1 MSRLKLALLLLSLGF
16 VFIVLDI
23 PFSTNFNY
31 PKEYENTK
39 QVIGEYQ
46 YYNIASNYGA
56 TCTYKMVD
64 SSNKSKSDSNAPIN
78 TANKAEKQ
86 PSSTKTIKVIDKVYF
101 KNIQIDIFNDFVG
114 FLFILIGCILI
125 VKCSKKFRLAILSAI
140 SGIIVHTIMFS
151 LPFITNGIQL
161 INASFF
167 IGMIYLAINIVTIYL
182 VTSALLQMIPGP
194 WCRDERK
201 WCKILWFASFASQCV
216 ATFAFWLGSDFTAL
230 KGVAWFTFGATI
242 LIQIGFWY
250 SFMRTKHYIRGTYE
264 KYYIKENN

>member
-78 TANKAEKQ
+78 TANKA
-86 PSSTKTIKVIDKVYF
+86 
-101 KNIQIDIFNDFVG
+101 
-114 FLFILIGCILI
+114 
-125 VKCSKKFRLAILSAI
+125 
-140 SGIIVHTIMFS
+140 
-151 LPFITNGIQL
+151 
-161 INASFF
+161 
-167 IGMIYLAINIVTIYL
+167 
-182 VTSALLQMIPGP
+182 
-194 WCRDERK
+194 
-201 WCKILWFASFASQCV
+201 
-216 ATFAFWLGSDFTAL
+216 
-230 KGVAWFTFGATI
+230 
-242 LIQIGFWY
+242 
-250 SFMRTKHYIRGTYE
+250 
-264 KYYIKENN
+264 